1 MQKGRVLFIFLA
13 GLVLVNVL
21 QCFFTELLHDE
32 AYYWLWS
39 KDLAWGYF
47 DHPPMVALFIRLGD
61 TLMHAELGV
70 RLLFILA
77 NATTVYLLYHIIKPA
92 NLKLF
97 YVLLLSIT
105 PLLALGFFAVPDIPL
120 LFFAACFFAVYQK
133 YLDDDSV
140 STAVLLGACM
150 ACMLYSKYHGVLVIF
165 FVLLSNLQLLRRK
178 TFYLACFTGVLMFT
192 PHLWWQW
199 QNDFPTFRFHLFE
212 RSREVYSW
220 MRTTDYVAGQL
231 ILAGIPAGLLL
242 LYAAVKYKA
251 KNKFQRALQFQLW
264 GTYLFFLISSFKG
277 RTEANWTIANV
288 IPLTILCYR
297 FFEVNPKPARWL
309 LFLLPV
315 SLLSIIGLRVHYGTS
330 FTKNYL
336 GIQSETQHWK
346 EWADT
351 IAVHAVNR
359 PVVFLSSYQKASKY
373 TFYTGKTAFSTTE
386 VEMRRSQYNLL
397 NIEDDIQ
404 NKEVYVC
411 TYWGF
416 MPDGAKTHDKLITR
430 ATNFDGFV
438 VDSFLS
444 WYKVVITPFKKA
456 YTATTGSEIVVPVKV
471 VSPYK
476 DHPLPN
482 EYSRLTYR
490 IYEGKTKLGDYE
502 TDILLEPVLATRQA
516 EVKVKPPVKPGQY
529 RIFISATQDNFPPPI
544 NSTAVEVEVK

>member
-1 MQKGRVLFIFLA
+1 MQKGRVIFIFLA
-13 GLVLVNVL
+13 GLVLVNMV
-21 QCFFTELLHDE
+21 QCCFTELLHDE

-61 TLMHAELGV
+61 VMMHNELGV

-77 NATTVYLLYHIIKPA
+77 NAATVYLLYHIIKPA
-92 NLKLF
+92 HLQLF
-97 YVLLLSIT
+97 YGLLLSIT

-120 LFFAACFFAVYQK
+120 LFFAACFFVVYKK
-133 YLDDDSV
+133 YLDED
-140 STAVLLGACM
+140 TALTAILLGMCM
-150 ACMLYSKYHGVLVIF
+150 ASMLYSKYHGVLTIF
-165 FVLLSNLQLLRRK
+165 FVLLSNPQLLRRK
-178 TFYLACFTGVLMFT
+178 TFYLASVTGAILFA

-220 MRTTDYVAGQL
+220 MRTSEYLGGQL
-231 ILAGIPAGLLL
+231 LLAGIPAGLLL
-242 LYAAVKYKA
+242 LYAAARHKA
-251 KNKFQRALQFQLW
+251 RNKFQRAMQFQLW
-264 GTYLFFLISSFKG
+264 GTYLFFLVSSFKG
-277 RTEANWTIANV
+277 RTEANWTIVNV
-288 IPLTILCYR
+288 IPLAVLSYR
-297 FFEVNPKPARWL
+297 YLEANAKPARWL

-315 SLLSIIGLRVHYGTS
+315 SVLSIVALRVHYGTP
-330 FTKNYL
+330 FTKECL

-346 EWADT
+346 EWADS
-351 IAVHAVNR
+351 IEVHAGNR

-386 VEMRRSQYNLL
+386 VQMRRSQYNLL

-416 MPDGAKTHDKLITR
+416 IPDGAKRRDKLITR

-438 VDSFLS
+438 VDSFIS
-444 WYKVVITPFKKA
+444 WYKLLITPLERS
-456 YTATTGSEIVVPVKV
+456 YSVTGGAEIEIPVNV
-471 VSPYK
+471 VSPYIN
-476 DHPLPN
+476 HPLPN
-482 EYSRLTYR
+482 ERSRLTYR

-502 TDILLEPVLATRQA
+502 TDNLLEPVLATGRA
-516 EVKVKPPVKPGQY
+516 SVKVKPPVKPGHYQ
-529 RIFISATQDNFPPPI
+529 IFISPTQDNFPPPI
-544 NSTAVEVEVK
+544 NSPAIEVLVK